1 MRMQDRTS
9 VADAQNWIDEQSI
22 AMGTEQVSSITA
34 CGRVLCE
41 ELSAGSNVPAF
52 PRAMMDGYAVI
63 AAQTAGA
70 GEQSP
75 VLLNVSGEQLPG
87 QPACSIAG
95 DNSAIRITT
104 GSPMPIGTDAVVPVE
119 YTRLVGSQLACEIGL
134 AVGKNVGQEGE
145 DLKAGEV
152 VYRPGRKLRPQDIG
166 VLVSLGITEIT
177 VRSKPRVN
185 IVVTGNELVPLG
197 EQLTQNSLYDVNGPM
212 LNTLVTRDGGLP
224 ILSGIIPDDRK
235 LIEAALDTAAD
246 VILVSGGS
254 SAGHEDFAPEIVTE
268 NGQLPIHGVSMR
280 PSSPAGMGIYKDKLV
295 FLLPGNPV
303 SCLCAYDFFAG
314 RKIRHLSS
322 GKPEWPYTKFQG
334 TLGQKVVSS
343 IGRTDYARVVLQG
356 KTIIPLSIGG
366 ASMLS
371 TTTRAD
377 GFIVVDPESEGIATG
392 SIVDVYLYD

>member
-1 MRMQDRTS
+1 MQDRTS
-9 VADAQNWIDEQSI
+9 VANAQNWIDEQSI
-22 AMGTEQVSSITA
+22 TLGTERVSSIEA

-41 ELSAGSNVPAF
+41 ELTAGSNVPAF

-70 GEQSP
+70 GEHSP
-75 VLLNVSGEQLPG
+75 ALFNICGEQLPG
-87 QPACSIAG
+87 QPVCSITD
-95 DNSAIRITT
+95 DNSAVRITT
-104 GSPMPIGTDAVVPVE
+104 GSPMPDGTDAVIPVE
-119 YTRLVGSQLACEIGL
+119 HTRQVGSQLACEIGL

-166 VLVSLGITEIT
+166 VLVSLGITKIT
-177 VRSKPRVN
+177 VQSKPRVN
-185 IVVTGNELVPLG
+185 IVVTGNELVLLG
-197 EQLTQNSLYDVNGPM
+197 EQLTQNSVYDVNGPM
-212 LNTLVTRDGGLP
+212 LKALVTRDGGTP

-235 LIEAALDTAAD
+235 LIEAAMAKAAD

-322 GKPEWPYTKFQG
+322 GKPEWPYMKFQG
-334 TLGQKVVSS
+334 TLVHKIVSS
-343 IGRTDYARVVLQG
+343 IGRTDYARVVREG
-356 KTIIPLSIGG
+356 NTIIPLSIGG
-366 ASMLS
+366 ASVLS

-377 GFIVVDPESEGIATG
+377 GFIVVKPESEGIAAG
-392 SIVDVYLYD
+392 SKVDVYLYD